1 MSTSTAPGA
10 TETAT
15 PTRAVSDA
23 GFRPALA
30 TADATPVLGSI
41 TSRDGT
47 TIGYR
52 RFGRGPALILLH
64 GSVSSGAHH
73 VELARLLSDTFTV
86 FVPDRRGRGL
96 SGPNRTGDELRQE
109 LEDVAALLEASGA
122 TFLWGLSSGACIAL
136 HAARTM
142 PSIEKVAIFEPPLLP
157 DRARAAAIL
166 RQFDDEMAR
175 GKLEAAMITAMR
187 GAEMGP
193 AFFRALPKWLTARL
207 VGMGMKQEAKQP
219 TGEYPTMRELAPTLH
234 YDFAVVTES
243 SGRLDDYRSIRAE
256 VLLLGGSKS
265 PAFLKRALADLARVL
280 PGAKRVELEG
290 LDHAA
295 SWNGD
300 RGGHPESVARE
311 LRRFFA

>member
-1 MSTSTAPGA
+1 MSTSQAPTAA
-10 TETAT
+10 EIRT
-15 PTRAVSDA
+15 VSDA
-23 GFRPALA
+23 GFDRAA
-30 TADATPVLGSI
+30 AAADATPVLGSV

-52 RFGRGPALILLH
+52 RFGRGPALVLLH
-64 GSVSSGAHH
+64 GSMSSGAHH
-73 VELARLLSDTFTV
+73 VELARLLSDAFTV
-86 FVPDRRGRGL
+86 IVPDRRGRGL
-96 SGPNRTGDELRQE
+96 SGPYRSGEELQQE
-109 LEDVAALLEASGA
+109 LEDVAALLDATGA

-142 PSIEKVAIFEPPLLP
+142 PGIAKVGIFEPPLVP
-157 DRARAAAIL
+157 DRTAAAAFL

-175 GKLEAAMITAMR
+175 GKVEAALITAMR

-207 VGMGMKQEAKQP
+207 VAMGMKQEAKRP
-219 TGEYPTMRELAPTLH
+219 TGEYPTMAELAPTLH

-256 VLLLGGSKS
+256 VLLMDGSKS
-265 PAFLKRALADLARVL
+265 PAFLKRAIADLARVL
-280 PGAKRVELEG
+280 PRAKRVELEG

-295 SWNGD
+295 SWNSD
-300 RGGHPESVARE
+300 RRGHPEAVARE

>member
-1 MSTSTAPGA
+1 MSTSTAPA
-10 TETAT
+10 TRETGT
-15 PTRAVSDA
+15 VSDA
-23 GFRPALA
+23 SFGPPVAM
-30 TADATPVLGSI
+30 ADVAPLLGSV

-64 GSVSSGAHH
+64 GSMSSGAHH
-73 VELARLLSDTFTV
+73 VQLARLLSDTFTV
-86 FVPDRRGRGL
+86 IVPDRRGRGL
-96 SGPNRTGDELRQE
+96 SGPYRTGDELKQE
-109 LEDVAALLEASGA
+109 LEDVAALLDATGA
-122 TFLWGLSSGACIAL
+122 TFLWGLSSGGCIAL

-142 PSIEKVAIFEPPLLP
+142 PAIEKVAIFEPPLVP
-157 DRARAAAIL
+157 DRAGAAAVL
-166 RQFDDEMAR
+166 RQFDDEMAS

-207 VGMGMKQEAKQP
+207 VRMGMKQEAKQP

-234 YDFAVVTES
+234 YDFAIVTES

-256 VLLLGGSKS
+256 VLLMGGSKS
-265 PAFLKRALADLARVL
+265 PTFLKRALADLARVL

-295 SWNGD
+295 SWNSD
-300 RGGHPESVARE
+300 RRGHPEPVAGE